1 MKVKDKLL
9 GLDKFR
15 NSLGIN
21 IGRHIGQAGYDRTI
35 VDVAA
40 KGFISDVKLVYYN
53 DHCCVF
59 TNLKH
64 GKSVFQ
70 NSIQTEN
77 RPGTLVRF
85 KDCADPFT
93 KVSIIEL
100 VSNTKR
106 GQDKD
111 KVYEDI
117 LDIVTKNSKKRKI
130 LFLVRDPL
138 EKMLSGILQI
148 GFQSGYGK
156 KETLLFHVLKDLEL
170 SNPIDV
176 KIIRNLMNKGTIKTL
191 FNTNVDLSIGSPAYN
206 ALKNY
211 FIFLIENYSYI
222 LLNDSHIYTLGN
234 TSVRVTMLNYFKEVK
249 PDEFVKIV
257 CLDKSGKKSK
267 DFIDTFYRDNK
278 ITTPDNLHI
287 DHLYRHSTYKMKP
300 LLLDAINEV
309 DINLFIGFANII
321 SRENFALNEL
331 KREFHYLFP

>member
-1 MKVKDKLL
+1 MKVKDQLY

-15 NSLGIN
+15 NNLGIN
-21 IGRHIGQAGYDRTI
+21 IGEHIGSYDKTI
-35 VDVAA
+35 IDVSS

-53 DHCCVF
+53 DSSCVF

-85 KDCADPFT
+85 RDCADPFS
-93 KVSIIEL
+93 KVSIIDL

-117 LDIVTKNSKKRKI
+117 LDIVTKNSKKREI

-176 KIIRNLMNKGTIKTL
+176 KIIRSLIIKGTIKTL
-191 FNTNVDLSIGSPAYN
+191 FNTNVDLSIDSPAYN

-211 FIFLIENYSYI
+211 FIFLIENYSY
-222 LLNDSHIYTLGN
+222 LLLSDPHIYTLGN
-234 TSVRVTMLNYFKEVK
+234 TSVRVIMLNYFKKVESTQ
-249 PDEFVKIV
+249 FIKIV
-257 CLDKSGKKSK
+257 SLDKSGQDSK
-267 DFIDTFYRDNK
+267 DFINNFYKSNK
-278 ITTPDNLHI
+278 ITNPDNLHI
-287 DHLYRHSTYKMKP
+287 DHVYRHSTYKMKP

-309 DINLFIGFANII
+309 DINLFAGFANIL
-321 SRENFALNEL
+321 SRENFALKEL
-331 KREFHYLFP
+331 KREFNYLFP

>member
-1 MKVKDKLL
+1 MKVREQLH

-15 NSLGIN
+15 NNLGIN
-21 IGRHIGQAGYDRTI
+21 IGTHIGSFDNTI
-35 VDVAA
+35 IDVSS

-53 DHCCVF
+53 DSCCVF

-85 KDCADPFT
+85 KDCADPLNED
-93 KVSIIEL
+93 SIIDL
-100 VSNTKR
+100 ISNTKR

-111 KVYEDI
+111 KVHEDI
-117 LDIVTKNSKKRKI
+117 LDIVTKNSKKRNI

-148 GFQSGYGK
+148 GFQSGYGQ

-170 SNPIDV
+170 SNPIDG

-234 TSVRVTMLNYFKEVK
+234 TSVRVTMLTYFKEVK
-249 PDEFVKIV
+249 PDEFVKIA
-257 CLDKSGKKSK
+257 CLDDSGDESK

-287 DHLYRHSTYKMKP
+287 DHIYRHSTYKMKP

-309 DINLFIGFANII
+309 DINLFAGFANII
-321 SRENFALNEL
+321 SRENFALKEL
-331 KREFHYLFP
+331 RREFNYLFA

>member
-1 MKVKDKLL
+1 MKVREQLH

-15 NSLGIN
+15 NNLGIN
-21 IGRHIGQAGYDRTI
+21 IGTHIGSFDNTI
-35 VDVAA
+35 IDVSS

-53 DHCCVF
+53 DSCCVF

-85 KDCADPFT
+85 KDCADPLNED
-93 KVSIIEL
+93 SIIDL
-100 VSNTKR
+100 ISNTKR

-111 KVYEDI
+111 KVYKDI
-117 LDIVTKNSKKRKI
+117 IEIVNKNSKKRRI

-148 GFQSGYGK
+148 GFQSGYGQ

-170 SNPIDV
+170 SNPIDG

-234 TSVRVTMLNYFKEVK
+234 TSVRVTMLTYFKEVK
-249 PDEFVKIV
+249 PDEFVKIA
-257 CLDKSGKKSK
+257 CLDDSGDESK

-287 DHLYRHSTYKMKP
+287 DHIYRHSTYKMKP

-309 DINLFIGFANII
+309 DINLFAGFANII
-321 SRENFALNEL
+321 SRENFALKEL
-331 KREFHYLFP
+331 KREFNYLFA

>member
-1 MKVKDKLL
+1 MKVKDQLH

-15 NSLGIN
+15 NHLGIN
-21 IGRHIGQAGYDRTI
+21 IGETIGSYDKTI
-35 VDVAA
+35 IDVSSE
-40 KGFISDVKLVYYN
+40 GFVSDVKLVYYN
-53 DHCCVF
+53 DSSCVF

-64 GKSVFQ
+64 GKSVFL
-70 NSIQTEN
+70 NSINTEN

-85 KDCADPFT
+85 KDCADPFS

-117 LDIVTKNSKKRKI
+117 LDIVTKNSKKRDI

-138 EKMLSGILQI
+138 EKMLSSILQI

-176 KIIRNLMNKGTIKTL
+176 KIIRNLMSKGTVKTL
-191 FNTNVDLSIGSPAYN
+191 FNTNVDLFRGSPAYN

-222 LLNDSHIYTLGN
+222 LLNEIHQ
-234 TSVRVTMLNYFKEVK
+234 
-249 PDEFVKIV
+249 FV
-257 CLDKSGKKSK
+257 
-267 DFIDTFYRDNK
+267 
-278 ITTPDNLHI
+278 
-287 DHLYRHSTYKMKP
+287 
-300 LLLDAINEV
+300 LLC
-309 DINLFIGFANII
+309 
-321 SRENFALNEL
+321 
-331 KREFHYLFP
+331 